1 MISQCGNVCSSNLDY
16 IFCSFFFFNDA
27 RGIVDV
33 VVCGFSFKFFLL
45 LFAEEI
51 ELGYVGDVIL

>member
-1 MISQCGNVCSSNLDY
+1 MYVVATLIRY
-16 IFCSFFFFNDA
+16 IYIYFFNDA

-33 VVCGFSFKFFLL
+33 VVCGFSLKFFLL

-51 ELGYVGDVIL
+51 ELGYVGDVILGVFVFKT

>member
-1 MISQCGNVCSSNLDY
+1 MYVLATLIRYFAL
-16 IFCSFFFFNDA
+16 FLFDA

-33 VVCGFSFKFFLL
+33 VVCGRSFKFILL

-51 ELGYVGDVIL
+51 ELGYVGDVILGVFVFKT

>member
-1 MISQCGNVCSSNLDY
+1 MYVLATLIRYFVL
-16 IFCSFFFFNDA
+16 FFFFNDA

>member
-1 MISQCGNVCSSNLDY
+1 MYVLATLIRYFVL
-16 IFCSFFFFNDA
+16 FFFNDA